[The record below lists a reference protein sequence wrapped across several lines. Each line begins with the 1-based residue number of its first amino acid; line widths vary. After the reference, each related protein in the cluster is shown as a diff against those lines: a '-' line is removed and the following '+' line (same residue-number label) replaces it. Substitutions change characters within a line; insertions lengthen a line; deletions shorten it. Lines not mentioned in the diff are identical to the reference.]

1 MRGNK
6 KQSKVNQQ
14 ARNRAVEACNDAA
27 IREPPPKTWVAR
39 AERRRREKERSAR
52 GVKKMIVEDI
62 VQQVENQRVEAM
74 MMCFA
79 LALHEEYGF
88 GKERCLRALT
98 RVDSYMEPW
107 VSSRESLE
115 QLRQKV
121 KDEVGLVITC

>member
-1 MRGNK
+1 MN
-6 KQSKVNQQ
+6 
-14 ARNRAVEACNDAA
+14 
-27 IREPPPKTWVAR
+27 R

-52 GVKKMIVEDI
+52 GVKKIIERDI
-62 VQQVENQRVEAM
+62 IQQVENQRVEAM

-88 GKERCLRALT
+88 GKERCLRALR

-115 QLRQKV
+115 QLQQKV

>member
-1 MRGNK
+1 MN
-6 KQSKVNQQ
+6 
-14 ARNRAVEACNDAA
+14 
-27 IREPPPKTWVAR
+27 R
-39 AERRRREKERSAR
+39 AERRRREKERSVR
-52 GVKKMIVEDI
+52 GVKKIIVEDI

-74 MMCFA
+74 LMCFV

-107 VSSRESLE
+107 VSSQESLE

-121 KDEVGLVITC
+121 KDEVGIVITC